1 MPSVV
6 APGPGVRR
14 LVITL
19 LLSLAIAAVAH
30 VLTCGVQAQD
40 GHHVSLLSGPLPA
53 ADPHVRDTEPV
64 LDTAETTDRDVSETG
79 HHPATPGGCCDS
91 AVLLVE
97 APTRSGLPFLAA
109 LLLTLAAWGLMEAG
123 LSSLP
128 WRRPVGLAADGPP
141 CPTGFS
147 LLHLVCVSR
156 T

>member
-6 APGPGVRR
+6 VPGPGVRR

-19 LLSLAIAAVAH
+19 FLSLAIAAVAH

-40 GHHVSLLSGPLPA
+40 GHHVSLLSGPPPA
-53 ADPHVRDTEPV
+53 ADPHVRDTGPV
-64 LDTAETTDRDVSETG
+64 LDTAETTDGDGSETG

-97 APTRSGLPFLAA
+97 APTRSGLPLLAA
-109 LLLTLAAWGLMEAG
+109 LLNTLAAWGLMEAG
-123 LSSLP
+123 LSSP
-128 WRRPVGLAADGPP
+128 SRRRPVGLAAGGTP

-147 LLHLVCVSR
+147 LLQLVCVSR

>member
-6 APGPGVRR
+6 VPGPGVRR

-40 GHHVSLLSGPLPA
+40 GHHVSLLSGPPPA
-53 ADPHVRDTEPV
+53 ADPHARDTGPV
-64 LDTAETTDRDVSETG
+64 SDTAETTDSDVSETG
-79 HHPATPGGCCDS
+79 HHPATPGGGCDS

-97 APTRSGLPFLAA
+97 VPTRSGLPLLAA
-109 LLLTLAAWGLMEAG
+109 LLNTLAAWGLMEAG
-123 LSSLP
+123 LASLSR
-128 WRRPVGLAADGPP
+128 RRPVGLAADRTP
-141 CPTGFS
+141 CPTGLP
-147 LLHLVCVSR
+147 LLQLVCVSR